1 MVSAASPVARPVRSL
16 VAFEAASLSIS
27 FPEVSFLA
35 ALIAFLN
42 ELKSGKQAQARVA
55 RIGPRACSTEHCS
68 ATHPGGAKN
77 RL

>member
-42 ELKSGKQAQARVA
+42 ELKSGKQAQRVA

-68 ATHPGGAKN
+68 ATHPGGAKS